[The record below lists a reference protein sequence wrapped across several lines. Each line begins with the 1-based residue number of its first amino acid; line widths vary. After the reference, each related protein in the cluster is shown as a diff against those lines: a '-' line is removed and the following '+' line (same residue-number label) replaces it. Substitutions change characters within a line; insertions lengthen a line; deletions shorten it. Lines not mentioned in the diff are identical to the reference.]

1 MKKVIIIGMLLLI
14 SSISFAQLNGATFHL
29 STATLFKADVNQK
42 LTLIKSGT
50 CNHYLTI
57 QNNLI
62 SYFLDDR
69 TINCIINTIDVNYT
83 KDEVRIRYFGHDDI
97 LGDLQFSIVITSQ
110 YEYKFVF
117 IKGKQVIW
125 HDAKLM

>member
-29 STATLFKADVNQK
+29 STATLYRVDNNQK
-42 LTLIKSGT
+42 LILIKSGT

-57 QNNLI
+57 NNNVI
-62 SYFLDDR
+62 SYFLDDI
-69 TINCIINTIDVNYT
+69 TINCIINTIDVNYV
-83 KDEVRIRYFGHDDI
+83 KDEVRIRYFGHDTV

-117 IKGKQVIW
+117 IKSKQVVW